1 MMRLHNGDC
10 LNILKMMIE
19 DEVFVDSIVTDPPY
33 HLNSIV
39 ERFGKDNS
47 APAQY
52 GTDGAFKRAS
62 TGFMGKEWDGGD
74 IAFRQETWELC
85 LKVLKLVD
93 IYLHFL
99 LLVIITEWQLQ

>member
-47 APAQY
+47 APAQ
-52 GTDGAFKRAS
+52 GSANANFFGRCDIRGS
-62 TGFMGKEWDGGD
+62 TACQGVG
-74 IAFRQETWELC
+74 
-85 LKVLKLVD
+85 
-93 IYLHFL
+93 
-99 LLVIITEWQLQ
+99 

>member
-33 HLNSIV
+33 HLTSIV

-52 GTDGAFKRAS
+52 GTDGAFKRHQL
-62 TGFMGKEWDGGD
+62 DL
-74 IAFRQETWELC
+74 WEKNGMVEILH
-85 LKVLKLVD
+85 LDKKLGNYV
-93 IYLHFL
+93 
-99 LLVIITEWQLQ
+99 